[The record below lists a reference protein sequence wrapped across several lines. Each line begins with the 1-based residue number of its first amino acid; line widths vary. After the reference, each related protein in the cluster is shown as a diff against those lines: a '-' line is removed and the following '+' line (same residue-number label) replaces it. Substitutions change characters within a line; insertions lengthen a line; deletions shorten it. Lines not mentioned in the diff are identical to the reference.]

1 MEKRNY
7 KPFKE
12 YREMDD
18 EQKQK
23 ISSNPNLHHPKS
35 EETKRK
41 ISQTMKGRWAVAAV
55 SKYIS
60 PLFSP
65 ASFSSIALKKGKSF
79 LYLFSI
85 EVLQNFVSNTLVLNS
100 RSCRCDFCI
109 CEQLFCGFLVYAAA
123 VHVKEHLV
131 GKLSDC

>member
-41 ISQTMKGRWAVAAV
+41 ISQTMKGRWAATP
-55 SKYIS
+55 SKTNNAIS
-60 PLFSP
+60 GITIQDIML
-65 ASFSSIALKKGKSF
+65 
-79 LYLFSI
+79 
-85 EVLQNFVSNTLVLNS
+85 
-100 RSCRCDFCI
+100 
-109 CEQLFCGFLVYAAA
+109 
-123 VHVKEHLV
+123 
-131 GKLSDC
+131 